1 MTKERTLDRRLC
13 VAPMMDWTDRH
24 CRYFLRQLSRH
35 TLLYTEMVTTGAI
48 LHGDRARFL
57 AYHPGEKPVAIQL
70 GGSNP
75 KDLAACAKFAEAHDY
90 DEVNLNVGCPS
101 DRVQEGRIGA
111 CLMAEPQTVADCMKA
126 MQDTVDIPVT
136 IKHRIGING
145 RDSWQ
150 ELCDFIGTVAE
161 TGCETFIVHAR
172 IAILEGLNPKE
183 NREIPPLKYDVV
195 YKLKETFPDLEIIIN
210 GGIQTLADTQEHL
223 KHIDGVMIGR
233 EAYNNPYI
241 LAAADQQIFN
251 RDVDVTNRYD
261 ALEAMYPY
269 IEQEMAQGVRLNHV
283 TRHMLGLFQG
293 LPGARR
299 FRRHLSENAHRPEA
313 SVETLKQAAAL
324 VSRDH

>member
-1 MTKERTLDRRLC
+1 MIKENALDRRLS

-35 TLLYTEMVTTGAI
+35 TLLYTEMVTTGAL

-57 AYHPGEKPVAIQL
+57 DYHPGEKPVAIQL

-75 KDLAACAKFAEAHDY
+75 TDLAKCASFAQSHGY

-111 CLMAEPQTVADCMKA
+111 CLMAEPQTVADCIKA
-126 MQDTVDIPVT
+126 MQDEVSIPVT
-136 IKHRIGING
+136 VKHRIGING
-145 RDSWQ
+145 RDSWD
-150 ELCDFIGTVAE
+150 ELCEFVGTIAD
-161 TGCETFIVHAR
+161 TGCKTFIAHAR

-195 YKLKETFPDLEIIIN
+195 YKLKQTFPDLEIIIN
-210 GGIQTLADTQEHL
+210 GGIQTLEQTQEHL
-223 KHIDGVMIGR
+223 KHVDGVMIGR

-241 LAAADQQIFN
+241 LAAADKLIFD
-251 RDVDVTNRYD
+251 RDVDETDRHDVL
-261 ALEAMYPY
+261 AAMYPY
-269 IEQEMAQGVRLNHV
+269 IEHEMSQGVRLNHM
-283 TRHMLGLFQG
+283 TRHLLGLFQG

-299 FRRHLSENAHRPEA
+299 FRRYISENAHRPEA
-313 SVETLKQAAAL
+313 SVDTLKQAAAL
-324 VSRDH
+324 VNC

>member
-1 MTKERTLDRRLC
+1 MTKEKTLDRRLS

-57 AYHPGEKPVAIQL
+57 GYHPGEKPVAIQL

-75 KDLAACAKFAEAHDY
+75 KDLAACAKFAEDHDY

-111 CLMAEPQTVADCMKA
+111 CLMAEPETVADCMKA

-145 RDSWQ
+145 RESWQ
-150 ELCDFIGTVAE
+150 ELCDFVGTIAE
-161 TGCETFIVHAR
+161 TGCKTFIAHAR

-183 NREIPPLKYDVV
+183 NREIPPLKYDVA

-210 GGIQTLADTQEHL
+210 GGILTLAAAQEHL
-223 KHIDGVMIGR
+223 QHVDGVMIGR
-233 EAYNNPYI
+233 EAYHNPYI
-241 LAAADQQIFN
+241 LAAADQLIFN
-251 RDVDVTNRYD
+251 HDVNVTSRYD
-261 ALEAMYPY
+261 VLEAMYPY
-269 IEQEMAQGVRLNHV
+269 IEQQMAQGVRLNHV
-283 TRHMLGLFQG
+283 TRHLLGLFQG

-299 FRRHLSENAHRPEA
+299 FRRHLSENAHLPNA
-313 SVETLKQAAAL
+313 SIETLKQAAAL
-324 VSRDH
+324 VIRDH